1 MAKIRTPDPL
11 TETRRLRLQEFCVAK
26 GWRHDN
32 GRWKTG
38 DIAEFFG
45 KSSQSITNLLTGAG
59 TFGGQV
65 ARDLED
71 SSHEELKR
79 GELDGFNE
87 EDDFQDVLMVD
98 VRLAAGDGAIEGFE
112 EVLGSLK
119 FASNFLRQVKVTP
132 AKARIVKVRGHSM
145 HPTIPDGAVL
155 LVNTSDSAKELED
168 GQIYAFSRAHHGL
181 VVKRLKHKDGHWM
194 ALSDNPSGPNFEI
207 NDGESMGV
215 IGRAVWMGAEL

>member
-1 MAKIRTPDPL
+1 MAKTRVPDPL
-11 TETRRLRLQEFCVAK
+11 AETRRKRFQEFCIAK
-26 GWRHDN
+26 GWRHDG
-32 GRWKTG
+32 GRWKTS
-38 DIAEFFG
+38 DIAAFFG
-45 KSSQSITNLLTGAG
+45 KSKQAITNLLTGAG

-71 SSHEELKR
+71 RSHEELKH

-98 VRLAAGDGAIEGFE
+98 VRLAAGDGAVEGFE

-119 FASNFLRQVKVTP
+119 FASSFLRQVKVSP

-155 LVNTSDSAKELED
+155 LINTSGAAKDLED
-168 GQIYAFSRAHHGL
+168 GEIYALSRAHHGL
-181 VVKRLKHKDGHWM
+181 VVKRLKHKDGIWI
-194 ALSDNPSGPNFEI
+194 AISDNPTGPNFEV
-207 NDGESMGV
+207 NDGEPIGI
-215 IGRAVWMGAEL
+215 IGRAVWMGVKL